1 MAGRARTTHPKEVGE
16 LAKGGATNNMSDKN
30 PIGNSGFPT
39 VKAGSVK
46 KVAGSN
52 KILTGKDLRTGKG
65 N

>member
-1 MAGRARTTHPKEVGE
+1 MAGRARTNQKEVGE
-16 LAKGGATNNMSDKN
+16 LAKNGATNNMSDKN

-39 VKAGSVK
+39 IKAGSVK

-52 KILTGKDLRTGKG
+52 NILTGKDLRTGKG

>member
-1 MAGRARTTHPKEVGE
+1 MAGRARTNQKEVGE
-16 LAKGGATNNMSDKN
+16 LAKNGATNNMSDKN

-39 VKAGSVK
+39 IKAGSVK

-52 KILTGKDLRTGKG
+52 KILSGEDLRTGKG